1 LRYFITLAFRGTNYF
16 GWQIQPD
23 AISVQE
29 VLNKALST
37 VLRTNIT
44 VVGAGRTDAGVH
56 ASKMVA
62 HFDLDSDLNRNDQ
75 LSHRLNSYLPDD
87 IVVSSIER
95 VKDDA
100 HARFDAERRAYD
112 YCIVLGRDPFNIE
125 TTWQLYNTSL
135 DIAQM
140 NLACKELLRHRD
152 FKCFSRSK
160 TDVKTFDC
168 VIFDAYWT
176 ESNRELIFHIEA
188 NRFLRNMVRAI
199 VGTMIEVGTGK
210 KSLEEFKEIILG
222 RDRSKAGKS
231 APATGLF
238 LSEIIYPS
246 SIIYEDR

>member
-1 LRYFITLAFRGTNYF
+1 MRYFITLAFKGTNYF

-37 VLRTNIT
+37 VLRSDIT

-56 ASKMVA
+56 ATKMVA
-62 HFDLDSDLNRNDQ
+62 HFDLEVDLRDDVK
-75 LSHRLNSYLPDD
+75 LSHKLNSYLPDD

-95 VKDDA
+95 VKEDA

-112 YCIVLGRDPFNIE
+112 FCVILGRNPFKLE
-125 TTWQLYNTSL
+125 TTWQLYNTDL
-135 DIAQM
+135 DVAQM
-140 NLACKELLRHRD
+140 NLACKELLKHKD

-168 VIFDAYWT
+168 LIFDAYWT
-176 ESNRELIFHIEA
+176 ASENELIFHIEA

-199 VGTMIEVGTGK
+199 VGTMIDVGTGK
-210 KSLEEFKEIILG
+210 KSLEEFKEIILS

-231 APATGLF
+231 APSTGLF
-238 LSEIIYPS
+238 LSEIIYPP
-246 SIIYEDR
+246 SIVYEDR

>member
-1 LRYFITLAFRGTNYF
+1 MRYFITLAFKGTNYF

-29 VLNKALST
+29 VLNRALST
-37 VLRTNIT
+37 VLRSDIA

-62 HFDLDSDLNRNDQ
+62 HFDLNIDLRDDLKLCHQ
-75 LSHRLNSYLPDD
+75 LNSYLPDD

-95 VKDDA
+95 VNDDA

-112 YCIVLGRDPFNIE
+112 YLIVLGRNPFKLD
-125 TTWQLYNTSL
+125 TTWQLYNTTL

-140 NLACKELLRHRD
+140 NLACQELLRHKD

-168 VIFDAYWT
+168 LIFDAHWT
-176 ESNRELIFHIEA
+176 ESGNELIFHIEA

-199 VGTMIEVGTGK
+199 VGTMIDVGTGK

-238 LSEIIYPS
+238 LSEITYPL
-246 SIIYEDR
+246 SIVYEDR